1 MSLEAYRRVQKVAE
15 SPREA
20 EYRLFAQVTSALL
33 KAEAEKHSGVILVDT
48 LDWNRRIWS
57 ALSTDCATLGNGMPA
72 ALRGQIISLAL
83 WVSRYS
89 SEVAAGKAGLDALID
104 VNRAIMD
111 GLAARP
117 AAS

>member
-1 MSLEAYRRVQKVAE
+1 MGLEQYRRVQKVAQ

-33 KAEAEKHSGVILVDT
+33 KAESEKHTGVQLVDT

-57 ALSTDCATLGNGMPA
+57 ALSADCGLPGNGMPA
-72 ALRGQIISLAL
+72 SLRAQIISLAL

-89 SEVAAGKAGLDALID
+89 TEVAMGKAGLDALID

-111 GLAARP
+111 GLAAQP
-117 AAS
+117 AAA

>member
-1 MSLEAYRRVQKVAE
+1 MGLEAYRRVQKVAE

-20 EYRLFAQVTSALL
+20 EYRLFAQVTAALL
-33 KAEAEKHSGVILVDT
+33 KADSEQHSGAQLVQT

-57 ALSTDCATLGNGMPA
+57 ALSTDCELPGNAMPA
-72 ALRGQIISLAL
+72 SLRGQIISLAL

-89 SEVAAGKAGLDALID
+89 TEVARGVAGLDALID

-111 GLAARP
+111 GLAAQP
-117 AAS
+117 VAS